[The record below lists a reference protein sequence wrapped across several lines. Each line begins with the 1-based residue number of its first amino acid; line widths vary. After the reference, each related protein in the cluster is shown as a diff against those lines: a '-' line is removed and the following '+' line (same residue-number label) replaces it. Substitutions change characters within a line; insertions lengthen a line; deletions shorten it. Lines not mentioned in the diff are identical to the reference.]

1 MDKKTFNLWSFN
13 IVLFYFAVFV
23 ICAICA
29 VFSGC
34 STTRVSP
41 VDNDVLSYQREIARL
56 ESTIERYNNE
66 IGDCVEDLG
75 RIRERA
81 AGLEGTVDEVIYL
94 FDEYQQ
100 GVERLLQ
107 RYRELQTYSR
117 RENSGADIP
126 SDTNGDKGAG
136 SGSGLHTIL
145 QGD

>member
-1 MDKKTFNLWSFN
+1 MEEKKSIMFAFSL
-13 IVLFYFAVFV
+13 VLFFIAVC
-23 ICAICA
+23 IACAIFPGCA
-29 VFSGC
+29 
-34 STTRVSP
+34 TTKREYP

-56 ESTIERYNNE
+56 ESTIELYNDE
-66 IGDCVEDLG
+66 IGNCVEDLG

-81 AGLEGTVDEVIYL
+81 SGLEGTIDEVIYL

-107 RYRELQTYSR
+107 RYRELQAYSR
-117 RENSGADIP
+117 REDSGADIP
-126 SDTNGDKGAG
+126 SDTDGDKGAS

>member
-1 MDKKTFNLWSFN
+1 MEKKSSIGFALR
-13 IVLFYFAVFV
+13 IVLFYITVCVACTIFTG
-23 ICAICA
+23 CA
-29 VFSGC
+29 
-34 STTRVSP
+34 TTGKKHS

-56 ESTIERYNNE
+56 ESTIELYNDE
-66 IGDCVEDLG
+66 IGNCVEDLG

-81 AGLEGTVDEVIYL
+81 SGLEGTIDEVIYL

-107 RYRELQTYSR
+107 RYRELQAYSR
-117 RENSGADIP
+117 RENSGANIP
-126 SDTNGDKGAG
+126 SDIDGDKGAS

>member
-1 MDKKTFNLWSFN
+1 VEKKKSIGFAFR
-13 IVLFYFAVFV
+13 IVLFYITVCVACTVFTG
-23 ICAICA
+23 CA
-29 VFSGC
+29 
-34 STTRVSP
+34 TTKREYP
-41 VDNDVLSYQREIARL
+41 VDDDILSYQREIARL
-56 ESTIERYNNE
+56 ESTIERYNDE
-66 IGDCVEDLG
+66 IGNCVEDLG

-107 RYRELQTYSR
+107 RYRELQAYTR
-117 RENSGADIP
+117 REDSGADIP
-126 SDTNGDKGAG
+126 SDTDGDKGAS